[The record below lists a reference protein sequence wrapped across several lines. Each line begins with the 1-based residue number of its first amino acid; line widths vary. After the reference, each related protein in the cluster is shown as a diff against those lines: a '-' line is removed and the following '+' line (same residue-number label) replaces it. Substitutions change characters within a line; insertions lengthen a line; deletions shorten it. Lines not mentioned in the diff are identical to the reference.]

1 MTPEQID
8 TITDGLITTWQLV
21 GEYGPGLFAA
31 AVAGGCWVAA
41 HRIRERRAKR
51 RQERLERQQMARLA
65 HAIETA
71 PLIPTQPGQDQQLLA
86 ACNQILAATARRE
99 KP

>member
-1 MTPEQID
+1 MTREQID
-8 TITDGLITTWQLV
+8 TVTDGLITTWQLV
-21 GEYGPGLFAA
+21 GTYGPGLLAA
-31 AVAGGCWVAA
+31 TIAGGCWITARHLRA
-41 HRIRERRAKR
+41 RRADR

-65 HAIETA
+65 RAIETA

-86 ACNQILAATARRE
+86 SCNQILAATARRE